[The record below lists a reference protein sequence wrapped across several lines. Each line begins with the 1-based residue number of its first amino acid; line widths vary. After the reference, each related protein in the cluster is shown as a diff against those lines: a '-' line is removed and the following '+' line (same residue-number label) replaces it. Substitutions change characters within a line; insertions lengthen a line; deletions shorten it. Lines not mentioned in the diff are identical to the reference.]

1 MPVDK
6 SKFPIVLLCIVATFF
21 SGCATGP
28 KRMVSD
34 WREYNESTVEVGNQE
49 LLLNLV
55 RLRYDEYPGL
65 LRVTNITAQRNWTYS
80 GTLAAN
86 VPEGGPDAL
95 AAGLTGLRSERP
107 TVSFNPG
114 GRELIA
120 AALKPVSLDVLYLAA
135 YMGWPASIT
144 WPLMIKSIND
154 VNIAPSHHGQMPG
167 TAEMTNEFLMIALS
181 VRSLQDQRLLEVGRI
196 EKLVPINEGL
206 DPQLITASDRIQALN
221 SGYTFVDSSNGDS
234 LTLSKTKQ
242 LTVLRF
248 AAEAIGTPEHANLV
262 QMLGIDPQSKT
273 FELEPAYEG
282 YLKEEDLPRQDIE
295 IGMRSLF
302 EMLFL
307 LSRGVQVPQCDLRCG
322 VAPALAD
329 YPISDSMVGGF
340 VVKCCDK
347 RPACASVAVQ
357 YRDTWFYID
366 SRDQDSKAK
375 FFLLKLIF
383 DTQTEA
389 AIDDSAPLLTL
400 PL

>member
-1 MPVDK
+1 
-6 SKFPIVLLCIVATFF
+6 
-21 SGCATGP
+21 
-28 KRMVSD
+28 MVSD
-34 WREYNESTVEVGNQE
+34 WREYNESTIEVENQE

-80 GTLAAN
+80 GTLATN
-86 VPEGGPDAL
+86 IPEGGPDSL

-107 TVSFNPG
+107 TVSYSPG

-144 WPLMIKSIND
+144 WPLMVKSIND
-154 VNIAPSHHGQMPG
+154 VNVAPSDRGQMPG
-167 TAEMTNEFLMIALS
+167 PADMTGEFLMIAVS
-181 VRSLQDQRLLEVGRI
+181 IRSLQDQRLLEVGRI
-196 EKLVPINEGL
+196 EKLVPINEGI
-206 DPQLITASDRIQALN
+206 DPRSITAADRIQALN
-221 SGYTFVDSSNGDS
+221 SGFTFVDSEDDEG
-234 LTLSKTKQ
+234 LTLCKKKQ

-262 QMLGIDPQSKT
+262 QMLGIDPEAKT

-282 YLKEEDLPRQDIE
+282 YLKEEDLPRRDIE

-307 LSRGVQVPQCDLRCG
+307 LSRGVQVPACDMRCG
-322 VAPALAD
+322 VAPVVAN
-329 YPISDSMVGGF
+329 YPIEDPMVGGF
-340 VVKCCDK
+340 VVKCCEK

-357 YRDTWFYID
+357 YRDKWFYID

-389 AIDDSAPLLTL
+389 AIDDTAPLLTL